1 MNGMLYERVLRLPGR
16 PETGQWLHVTAANP
30 VTGAVELI
38 ELMEHGGRLNPPRS
52 FPVAYFSEDNDL
64 CRRGLRRWLSE
75 EEEDTD
81 HPHTI
86 LVAEMHLPKVLD
98 LDDASIRRCLGIS
111 LAQLTDASDMSLSQC
126 IGAAAHRAGFRGI
139 LYPRPLGGGGL
150 NLAAFC
156 DRTSAEEIS
165 IVGARPLSY

>member
-1 MNGMLYERVLRLPGR
+1 MNGMLYERVLKIPGR
-16 PETGQWLHVTAANP
+16 PETGQWLHVTAEDP

-64 CRRGLRRWLSE
+64 CRRGMSRWLRE
-75 EEEDTD
+75 EETAD
-81 HPHTI
+81 HRHTI

-98 LDDASIRRCLGIS
+98 LDDASIRRRLGIS
-111 LAQLTDASDMSLSQC
+111 LADLADATDMALSQS

-139 LYPRPLGGGGL
+139 LYPRPLGRGGL

-156 DRTSAEEIS
+156 DRTNAEEIS

>member
-1 MNGMLYERVLRLPGR
+1 MLYERIQKLPGR
-16 PETGQWLHVTAANP
+16 PETGQWLHVTSADP

-64 CRRGLRRWLSE
+64 CRRGLGRWLRD
-75 EEEDTD
+75 EEDTEKR
-81 HPHTI
+81 HTI

-98 LDDASIRRCLGIS
+98 LNDASIRRRLGIS
-111 LAQLTDASDMSLSQC
+111 LAELTDASDMTLSQTV
-126 IGAAAHRAGFRGI
+126 GAAAHRAGFQGI

-156 DRTSAEEIS
+156 DRTSAQEIS